1 MTCAFARTIMI
12 LVSIIIEGFALAIVA
27 ATIATLAGVPRS
39 ALGFA
44 VVAAAAAAGGASV
57 ARTLALAIVS
67 IWATVFV
74 AAEAAL

>member
-1 MTCAFARTIMI
+1 MTCAFARTIM
-12 LVSIIIEGFALAIVA
+12 VIIEGFALAIVA

-44 VVAAAAAAGGASV
+44 VVAAATAAGGASV

-67 IWATVFV
+67 IAAVFV